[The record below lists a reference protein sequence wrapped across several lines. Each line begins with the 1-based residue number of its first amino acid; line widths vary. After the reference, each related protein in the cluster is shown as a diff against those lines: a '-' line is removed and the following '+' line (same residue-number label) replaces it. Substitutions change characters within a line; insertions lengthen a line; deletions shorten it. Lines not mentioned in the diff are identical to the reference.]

1 MQIITRAPGETKR
14 LGERIGRL
22 LLPGDTVALI
32 GELGSG
38 KTVLTKGI
46 AKGLGIKGNPVRSP
60 SFIFIKEYSG
70 RIPLFHFDLY
80 RLKKP
85 EGLNTLGYEEYFSGK
100 GVVVIE
106 WAERAKNLL
115 PQGCLKIELSILGK
129 NERSISLKG
138 FEKYWDKRKKKPPW
152 RNYYA

>member
-1 MQIITRAPGETKR
+1 MSQSLIFVTKSPAETKR
-14 LGERIGRL
+14 LGERIGKL

-60 SFIFIKEYSG
+60 SFIFIKEYPG
-70 RIPLFHFDLY
+70 KVPLFHFDLY

-85 EGLNTLGYEEYFSGK
+85 GELNTVGYEEYFSGK
-100 GVVVIE
+100 GVVVVE

-115 PQGCLKIELSILGK
+115 PEEYLEVELSFINK
-129 NERSISLKG
+129 NEREISLTAKG
-138 FEKYWDKRKKKPPW
+138 EGLKERISCLEI
-152 RNYYA
+152 

>member
-1 MQIITRAPGETKR
+1 MRTITRSPAETRR

-22 LLPGDTVALI
+22 LLSGDAVALI

-46 AKGLGIKGNPVRSP
+46 AKGLGIKGDPVRSP
-60 SFIFIKEYSG
+60 SFVLIREYSG
-70 RIPLFHFDLY
+70 KIPLFHFDLY

-85 EGLNTLGYEEYFSGK
+85 EELNTIGYEEYFSGK

-106 WAERAKNLL
+106 WAERAKNFL
-115 PQGCLKIELSILGK
+115 PEEYLKVELSIVRE
-129 NERSISLKG
+129 NERKIFLKPKG
-138 FEKYWDKRKKKPPW
+138 EGLKKRLKIMGEIQ
-152 RNYYA
+152 R

>member
-1 MQIITRAPGETKR
+1 MRLITKSPAETKR
-14 LGERIGRL
+14 LGERMGKL

-70 RIPLFHFDLY
+70 KVPLFHFDLY

-85 EGLNTLGYEEYFSGK
+85 EELDTLGYEEYFSGK

-106 WAERAKNLL
+106 WAERAKNFL
-115 PQGCLKIELSILGK
+115 PEEYLKVKLSVLGE

-138 FEKYWDKRKKKPPW
+138 KRFERGLRVK
-152 RNYYA
+152 